1 VIDQGKLEKTPFFA
15 HFQKLDA
22 KIVDFAG
29 WLMPVQFS
37 GILKEHQVVRTGAGM
52 FDVSHMGRLE
62 IHGRS
67 ALEFVQYVTTNDASK
82 VEAGQVQ
89 YTTIC
94 NEKGGILD
102 DVTVYAY
109 PEWYMLVVNASN
121 TGKIRDWLTKHL
133 REDVELR
140 DATGDIAQL
149 AVQGPESQRLLQERT
164 SIDLEA
170 IRFYQFL
177 TGEVAGVEA
186 TVSRTGYTGEDGFEI
201 YFPAQ
206 SADRVWTAL
215 LSPGEIQPCGLGARD
230 LLRLE
235 VNYCLYGNDID
246 ETTTPLEAGLGWLV
260 KLDSDDFIG
269 KETLLHQKER
279 GIERK
284 LTAFHLLEKGIP
296 RPGYAVLHDGE
307 RISSVSS
314 GAFSPSLDRGIG
326 TAYLPIGIAGVGTKI
341 EVEIRDK
348 KVPAETIQ
356 PPFYKEGS
364 RR

>member
-1 VIDQGKLEKTPFFA
+1 MDQGKLEKTPFFTQ
-15 HFQKLDA
+15 FQKLDA

-37 GILKEHQVVRTGAGM
+37 GILLEHRAVRSRVGM

-62 IHGRS
+62 VRGKS
-67 ALEFVQYVTTNDASK
+67 AFEFVQFVTTNDVSK
-82 VEAGQVQ
+82 LEAGQVQ

-94 NEKGGILD
+94 NENGGILD

-109 PEWYMLVVNASN
+109 PGRYVLVVNASN
-121 TGKIRDWLTKHL
+121 TVKIRAWLTKHL
-133 REDVELR
+133 RQDVELR
-140 DATGDIAQL
+140 DITGDVAQL
-149 AVQGPESQRLLQERT
+149 AVQGPESQRVLQGLT
-164 SIDLEA
+164 AFDLEA
-170 IRFYQFL
+170 IRFYHFG
-177 TGEVAGVEA
+177 TGEVAGVESM
-186 TVSRTGYTGEDGFEI
+186 VSRTGYTGEDGFEI
-201 YFPAQ
+201 YFPAHG
-206 SADRVWTAL
+206 ADQVWTAL
-215 LSPGEIQPCGLGARD
+215 LNTGEVQPCGLGARD

-269 KETLLHQKER
+269 REALLYQKER

-284 LTAFHLLEKGIP
+284 LIGFHLLEKGIP
-296 RPGYAVLHDGE
+296 RPGYTIRHDGE
-307 RISSVSS
+307 TVSSVSS

-326 TAYLPIGIAGVGTKI
+326 TAYLPIEIASQGTKI
-341 EVEIRDK
+341 EVEIRNK
-348 KVPAETIQ
+348 KVPAETIK